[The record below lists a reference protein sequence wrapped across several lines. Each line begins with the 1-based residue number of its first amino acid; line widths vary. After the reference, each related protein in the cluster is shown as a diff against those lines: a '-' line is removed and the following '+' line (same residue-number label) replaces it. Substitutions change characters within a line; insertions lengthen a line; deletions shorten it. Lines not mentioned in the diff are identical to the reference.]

1 MTPREEGF
9 LLLTSHLGN
18 PDRKPLSVA
27 QLRNLAFRV
36 RAMTVSAP
44 DRQITAEDLI
54 GIGYSREQ
62 AVHILCLLE
71 ERDLLEYYLSRG
83 KKAGCIPVTRV
94 SPHYPR
100 WVRKRLGDDAPG
112 CLWARGDISILSGN
126 LISVVG
132 SRDLFEN
139 NRAFAREAGRQA
151 AFQGYTLVSGNARG
165 ADQVAQEACRKAGG
179 KVISVVAD
187 ALEAH
192 SPKENVLYLSE
203 DSFDLPFSAQRAL
216 SRNRV
221 IHTLGSAVLV
231 AQASFEKGG
240 TWDGTVKNLRC
251 GWSNVACFADGSR
264 SYLELTQM
272 GAASA
277 CRADLSDL
285 SAFTQSEPNLFDAE
299 F

>member
-9 LLLTSHLGN
+9 LLLTSHFGN
-18 PDRKPLSVA
+18 PDRKPLTVA
-27 QLRNLAFRV
+27 QLRNLSFRV

-54 GIGYSREQ
+54 GIGYSRER
-62 AVHILCLLE
+62 ALHILCLLE

-83 KKAGCIPVTRV
+83 KRAGCVPITRV
-94 SPHYPR
+94 SSHYPR
-100 WVRKRLGDDAPG
+100 VVRKRLGDDAPG
-112 CLWARGDISILSGN
+112 CLWAKGDVSLLNGNMISI
-126 LISVVG
+126 VG
-132 SRDLFEN
+132 SRELLEA
-139 NRAFAREAGRQA
+139 NRAFAYEAGRQA

-165 ADQVAQEACRKAGG
+165 ADQAAQNACRKAGG

-192 SPKENVLYLSE
+192 LEKANVLYLSE
-203 DSFDLPFSAQRAL
+203 DGFDLPFSAQRAL

-231 AQASFEKGG
+231 AQATFEKGG

-251 GWSNVACFADGSR
+251 GWSPVACFADGSR

-272 GAASA
+272 GARSV
-277 CRADLSDL
+277 RKEDLTDL
-285 SAFTQSEPNLFDAE
+285 AAFTQTDPNFLDT
-299 F
+299 